1 MYSKTLRINIILF
14 GLLFIGISQG
24 CIYYTFQSGSLTNL
38 KTIVI
43 KPVKNNTL
51 QYGLES
57 TVESALKSG
66 FVQDGRLSL
75 VNNGGDI
82 TISSTVKIFKKEAY
96 DYDATQN
103 VKSYKISLT
112 VSVLIEGKGLKKA
125 IYNGEISDWITEDAT
140 TFDLEKAKEDV
151 SKKVSDD
158 IIEKIFSYW

>member
-1 MYSKTLRINIILF
+1 M
-14 GLLFIGISQG
+14 
-24 CIYYTFQSGSLTNL
+24 

-57 TVESALKSG
+57 IVESALKSG

-75 VNNGGDI
+75 VNNNGDI
-82 TISSTVKIFKKEAY
+82 VISSTVKNFKKEAY
-96 DYDATQN
+96 DYDASEN
-103 VKSYKISLT
+103 VKSYKVSLT
-112 VSVLIEGKGLKKA
+112 ISVSIKGKGLEKA
-125 IYNGEISDWITEDAT
+125 IYKGDMSDWVTEDAT

-151 SKKVSDD
+151 SKKISDD